1 MDSVEELQEN
11 TPRNAEVQL
20 LRRVARG
27 SFGASPPPTTEMPQ
41 VTRWFVWRNLYARTL
56 IYYAICASIAWL
68 LRERAPVSWGVLGR
82 ESLEDLVGGA
92 PPVAGSAETASAPS
106 ALAASIAMITA
117 FASALPVAWI
127 YTLTR
132 RKKGF
137 QQSVVQTYL
146 ILPVVAAGIVVLVK
160 HSLALAFSLGGIV
173 AAVRFRTSLDDS
185 KDAAGIFVV
194 IGVGMAAAVAPS
206 VAWVISVGFNIL
218 MLILWWSDFGQ
229 PMALEGRDAERRLE
243 KALETA
249 NRTGTFIAKMDDE
262 VLKAM
267 SPSQLEALADRA
279 WRRRKR
285 NDPDL
290 ADEKSESEEAPRYD
304 RMLRIRTVDVDVARE
319 MCEPLFPSLFVQWK
333 FLGSVR
339 ENDVRVLEYG
349 VTLAPTVTAGVVS
362 DDLSQLPDSPL
373 RGVELR

>member
-1 MDSVEELQEN
+1 MTD
-11 TPRNAEVQL
+11 
-20 LRRVARG
+20 
-27 SFGASPPPTTEMPQ
+27 
-41 VTRWFVWRNLYARTL
+41 VTRLAIWRNLYIRTTL
-56 IYYAICASIAWL
+56 WYAACALATWA
-68 LRERAPVSWGVLGR
+68 LRSYAPPSWGALGN
-82 ESLEDLVGGA
+82 ETLGDIVGGA
-92 PPVAGSAETASAPS
+92 PALTGDAGPS
-106 ALAASIAMITA
+106 TPTALAASIAMLTA
-117 FASALPVAWI
+117 FAAGLPVAWI

-206 VAWVISVGFNIL
+206 VSWVISIGFNLL
-218 MLILWWSDFGQ
+218 MLLLWWTDFGR
-229 PMALEGRDAERRLE
+229 PPALEGREAERRLE
-243 KALETA
+243 RALETA
-249 NRTGTFIAKMDDE
+249 NRTGMFIARMDDE
-262 VLKAM
+262 VLKSL
-267 SPSQLEALADRA
+267 SPEQLEALADRA

-290 ADEKSESEEAPRYD
+290 AEDDDVPEEAPEFE
-304 RMLRIRTVDVDVARE
+304 RMLRVKTADVERARE
-319 MCEPLFPSLFVQWK
+319 LCEPRFDGLFKAWK
-333 FLGSVR
+333 YLGSVA

-349 VTLAPTVTAGVVS
+349 VTLADTVTPGVVS
-362 DDLSQLPDSPL
+362 DDLGGIPGSPL

>member
-1 MDSVEELQEN
+1 MSDFSQSLI
-11 TPRNAEVQL
+11 
-20 LRRVARG
+20 
-27 SFGASPPPTTEMPQ
+27 
-41 VTRWFVWRNLYARTL
+41 WRNLYVRTTL
-56 IYYAICASIAWL
+56 WYALCGAITWA
-68 LRERAPVSWGVLGR
+68 LRNYAPPSWGALGS
-82 ESLEDLVGGA
+82 ETLGNLVGGA
-92 PPVAGSAETASAPS
+92 PALTGNAEPTTPT
-106 ALAASIAMITA
+106 ALAASIAMFTG
-117 FASALPVAWI
+117 FAASLPVAWI

-194 IGVGMAAAVAPS
+194 IGIGMAAAVAPS
-206 VAWVISVGFNIL
+206 VAWVISVGFNLL
-218 MLILWWSDFGQ
+218 MLILWWSDFGRPQ
-229 PMALEGRDAERRLE
+229 ALEGKAAEKKLE
-243 KALETA
+243 RALSVA
-249 NRTGTFIAKMDDE
+249 NRTGTFLAKMDDE

-267 SPSQLEALADRA
+267 SPEQLEALADRA

-290 ADEKSESEEAPRYD
+290 AEEDSVPEQAPRYE
-304 RMLRIRTVDVDVARE
+304 RLLRLRTADVERTRAL
-319 MCEPLFPSLFVQWK
+319 CEPLFPSLFSQWK

-339 ENDVRVLEYG
+339 ENEVRVVEYG
-349 VTLAPTVTAGVVS
+349 VSLAPTVTPGVVS
-362 DDLSQLPDSPL
+362 DDLGRLPDSPL

>member
-1 MDSVEELQEN
+1 MADFTQ
-11 TPRNAEVQL
+11 
-20 LRRVARG
+20 
-27 SFGASPPPTTEMPQ
+27 SP
-41 VTRWFVWRNLYARTL
+41 FWRNLYLRTTL
-56 IYYAICASIAWL
+56 WYALCAAATWA
-68 LRERAPVSWGVLGR
+68 LRHYAPPSWGALGS
-82 ESLEDLVGGA
+82 ETLGDLVGGA
-92 PPVAGSAETASAPS
+92 PALTGDAQPS
-106 ALAASIAMITA
+106 TPTALAASIAMFTA
-117 FASALPVAWI
+117 FAASIPVAWI

-206 VAWVISVGFNIL
+206 VAWVISIGFNLL
-218 MLILWWSDFGQ
+218 MLLLWWTDFGQ
-229 PMALEGRDAERRLE
+229 PMALEGKTAEKRLE
-243 KALETA
+243 RALSMA
-249 NRTGTFIAKMDDE
+249 NRTGTFVAKMDDE
-262 VLKAM
+262 VLKSM
-267 SPSQLEALADRA
+267 SPAQLEALADRA

-290 ADEKSESEEAPRYD
+290 AEEDSVPGQAPRYE
-304 RMLRIRTVDVDVARE
+304 RMLRLRTDDVERARAL
-319 MCEPLFPSLFVQWK
+319 CEPLFPALFSKWK

-339 ENDVRVLEYG
+339 ENDIRVLEYG
-349 VTLAPTVTAGVVS
+349 VTLGPTVTPGVVS
-362 DDLSQLPDSPL
+362 DDLGRLPDSPL